1 MMTNSIK
8 IACIFLPR
16 LLSKPFRMHNQSQI
30 RKMMRGYH
38 FLKKHDKLHIIEDAV
53 QHLRECRLSIPAH
66 SLPKALWGAA
76 MPSAELII
84 RQHLSSNY
92 LRLNRA
98 LLIASSMPKGKVIAA
113 LPKVWR
119 GELQQ
124 LGFEIGNWQCSLL
137 WKLELFKY
145 ACYGTAKAIIVISES
160 VSYKN
165 SNNFFKQN
173 SYIYFNDLV
182 RNNLPADDSDQQ
194 SYCVINWYRRWI
206 GKRSDVQVLRHAV
219 PHSGVKQANSFHLEY
234 QKNPIPAL
242 YYFKHKLLFICW
254 VLFTLVQQVVSIVLG
269 YWWNL
274 LIYQES
280 VTASLARIQ
289 APVLLA
295 KEYWFHNSR
304 FYPPLWTYELPSK
317 GSEAIFY
324 FYSTNCEP
332 FPRQDETCPFITPYS
347 IMNWPRYIVW
357 NMAQSSFISR
367 CEQHI
372 YSIEAVGPIWFSD
385 VKVASQQLY
394 PTTFLAV
401 FDVPPHRTSYYQAYC
416 MPSNYYSVDISIEFM
431 RVVLDVASCAGIPVV
446 YKAKRNIGKI
456 AHPKYRSFI
465 NQCIDSK
472 LLTVCDASLSAFSLV
487 NHASYVVSAPYTSTA
502 LIAKNLGKP
511 SIYFDPI
518 SIRNST
524 NSFIS
529 EIEIISSA
537 ASLHNWLIKNIR
549 QA

>member
-1 MMTNSIK
+1 MIINSIK
-8 IACIFLPR
+8 AACVLSR
-16 LLSKPFRMHNQSQI
+16 LLCEPFRRHKRSQI
-30 RKMMRGYH
+30 RKMMRGH
-38 FLKKHDKLHIIEDAV
+38 HILKKHDKLHIIEDAV

-66 SLPKALWGAA
+66 SLPKALWGAG

-84 RQHLSSNY
+84 RQQLSWNY

-98 LLIASSMPKGKVIAA
+98 LLIASSTPKGKVIAA

-119 GELQQ
+119 GELQH
-124 LGFEIGNWQCSLL
+124 LGFSIGNWQCSLL
-137 WKLELFKY
+137 WKLQLFKY
-145 ACYGTAKAIIVISES
+145 TCYGIAKALLVISDS
-160 VSYKN
+160 FSHKN
-165 SNNFFKQN
+165 SSNIKRQ

-182 RNNLPADDSDQQ
+182 RNNLPSDDSDQQ
-194 SYCVINWYRRWI
+194 SYCVINWYRRWN
-206 GKRSDVQVLRHAV
+206 GKRSDIQVLRHAV
-219 PHSGVKQANSFHLEY
+219 PHSGVKQANSFHLEF
-234 QKNPIPAL
+234 QTNPIPAL
-242 YYFKHKLLFICW
+242 YYFEHKLLFICW
-254 VLFTLVQQVVSIVLG
+254 VLFSLVQQVASILLG

-274 LIYQES
+274 LIYQEA

-295 KEYWFHNSR
+295 KEYWFHNSS

-317 GSEAIFY
+317 GSEAILY
-324 FYSTNCEP
+324 FYSSNCEP

-367 CEQHI
+367 CAQHI

-385 VKVASQQLY
+385 VKVAYQQLH

-401 FDVPPHRTSYYQAYC
+401 FDVTPHRTSYYRAYC
-416 MPSNYYSVDISIEFM
+416 VPSNYYSVDMSIEFM
-431 RVVLDVASCAGIPVV
+431 RIILDVANCAGIPVV
-446 YKAKRNIGKI
+446 YKAKRNIRNI

-465 NQCIDSK
+465 NQCIESK

-487 NHASYVVSAPYTSTA
+487 NLASFVVSAPYTSTA
-502 LIAKNLGKP
+502 LIAKDSGKP
-511 SIYFDPI
+511 SIYFDPLF
-518 SIRNST
+518 IRNTT

-537 ASLHNWLIKNIR
+537 ASLHNWLIENIG